1 MSLIQLKTITALYP
15 LTLSALGDFFTTSIQ
30 RPRDGI
36 ADTQHGRSQSLPQEP
51 RSRYHDEHSGEEP
64 LRGSVQLKI

>member
-30 RPRDGI
+30 RPLS
-36 ADTQHGRSQSLPQEP
+36 TCSMTTT
-51 RSRYHDEHSGEEP
+51 
-64 LRGSVQLKI
+64 RGWYNR